1 MSTAGTEFAEN
12 KLIMKIAVFGMG
24 YVGCV
29 TAACLAEHGHD
40 VTGVDVDETKVSLV
54 NAGRSPIIEPGLED
68 LIKKGIQSGKLHAAS
83 RIESLGDMVLVCVG
97 TPSNDNGSLGLTQ
110 MLRVIGDIGGLIKIT
125 PGYVVINI
133 RSTVLPGTVEQVI
146 IPLLEEKSGKTCGK
160 DFGVCMNPEFMRE
173 TTAVRDFEDP
183 PFTVIGARDDRTF
196 ARTSEIYARLSAP
209 VERTSVMEAELIKYA
224 CNAFHATK
232 VCFANEIGNLGKRIG
247 VDSHRVMQ
255 ILCKDNKLNLS
266 PYYMKPGFAFGGS
279 CLPKDLRAIL
289 HKAKQMDVDIPM
301 LDSLLESNRKQV
313 DLAFN
318 MVRKAGKN
326 TIGILGLSFKA
337 GTDDLR
343 ESPVVTLIEMLIGK
357 GYKIKI
363 YDEEVS
369 FAKLFGANRRYIEQT
384 IPHISSLMTSSLE
397 EVLHDSEVVI
407 VSKKERQFAEAI
419 KKLPQDRF
427 IVDLVRIFP
436 ELDGKPTNYEGIC
449 W

>member
-1 MSTAGTEFAEN
+1 
-12 KLIMKIAVFGMG
+12 MKVAVFGMG

-68 LIKKGIQSGKLHAAS
+68 VIQSGVRSGKLHATS
-83 RIESLGDMVLVCVG
+83 RIEVLGDIVLVCVG
-97 TPSNDNGSLGLTQ
+97 TPSNENGSLGLAQ
-110 MLRVIGDIGGLIKIT
+110 MLRVLGDIGGLLKT
-125 PGYVVINI
+125 APGYVVVNI
-133 RSTVLPGTVEQVI
+133 RSTVLPGTVGEVI
-146 IPLLEEKSGKTCGK
+146 IPLLQEKSGKKCGE

-173 TTAVRDFEDP
+173 TTAVKDFADP
-183 PFTVIGARDDRTF
+183 PFTVIGSKDDRAF
-196 ARTSEIYARLSAP
+196 KRVSELYAKLNAP
-209 VERTSVMEAELIKYA
+209 VEQTSLMEAEMIKYA

-232 VCFANEIGNLGKRIG
+232 VCFANEIGNLGKQIG

-255 ILCKDNKLNLS
+255 ILCRDDKLNLS
-266 PYYMKPGFAFGGS
+266 PYYLKPGFAFGGS

-289 HKAKQMDVDIPM
+289 HKAKQLDVDMPM
-301 LDSLLESNRKQV
+301 MASLLESNRKQV

-318 MVRKAGKN
+318 MVRRAGKSH
-326 TIGILGLSFKA
+326 IGILGLSFKA

-343 ESPVVTLIEMLIGK
+343 ESPIVTLIEMLIGK

-384 IPHISSLMTSSLE
+384 IPHISSLMTSSIDD
-397 EVLHDSEVVI
+397 VIGDSEVVI
-407 VSKKERQFAEAI
+407 VSKKGHQFADAI
-419 KKLPQDRF
+419 KKLPSDR
-427 IVDLVRIFP
+427 IVIDLVRIMSEP
-436 ELDGKPTNYEGIC
+436 KGNLAKYEGIC